1 MIRRI
6 SLAAVAASL
15 ALGGCATTYE
25 SQIRS
30 SLMNAGLSRSVAGCM
45 ADRMADRLS
54 SHQLRSL
61 TRLSGMGGRRV
72 GDMTVA
78 EFLRRAATL
87 VDPQVYSVVTRASIG
102 CSIAG

>member
-1 MIRRI
+1 MIRTL

-15 ALGGCATTYE
+15 ALAGCATTYE

-45 ADRMADRLS
+45 ADRMSDRLS
-54 SHQLRSL
+54 NQQMRSL
-61 TRLSGMGGRRV
+61 ARLSTGGRRV

-78 EFLRRAATL
+78 EFLRRASAL
-87 VDPQVYSVVTRASIG
+87 VDPHVYAVVTRASIG